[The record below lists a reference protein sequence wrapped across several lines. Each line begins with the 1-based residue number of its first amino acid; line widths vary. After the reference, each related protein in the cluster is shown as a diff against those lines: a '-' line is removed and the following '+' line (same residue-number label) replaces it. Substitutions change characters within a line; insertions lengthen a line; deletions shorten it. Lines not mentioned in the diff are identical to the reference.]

1 MSSECKKE
9 KSVERLKELRDSH
22 KRMFPIVADV
32 DDVRVWKLTFY
43 FADGNSLT
51 FEDDE
56 AFWGTGAN
64 ARAVAQHTAEMFTR
78 KGRPVTHWETDRD
91 DNG

>member
-1 MSSECKKE
+1 MSSDCKKD
-9 KSVERLKELRDSH
+9 KSDKLKELQDKH
-22 KRMFPIVADV
+22 KSMFPSVADI
-32 DDVRVWKLTFY
+32 DDVRVWKLTFH

-51 FEDDE
+51 FEDEE

-64 ARAVAQHTAEMFTR
+64 ARAVAQYTAEMFTR
-78 KGRPVTHWETDRD
+78 KGRTVTHWETDRD